1 MRRFVPASTS
11 DDVWAEQV
19 LLQIAKP
26 HHFDLCLAQIRF
38 EMSADKESWQ
48 DADDKEAN
56 GRRLTDMIAA
66 VDHREVRFMRAT
78 LSLVPRNCTIML
90 QLVFHQCV

>member
-1 MRRFVPASTS
+1 M
-11 DDVWAEQV
+11 
-19 LLQIAKP
+19 
-26 HHFDLCLAQIRF
+26 RF

-78 LSLVPRNCTIML
+78 LSLVPRNYNMML
-90 QLVFHQCV
+90 QFVFHQCVNGSLVFADVGTDI